1 MKGAGL
7 QVQAGQHLQQAKAT
21 ERRGKFLIHQHYT
34 LQIWQGLIVAT
45 NHELWRHRRNCD
57 CDDRRSTSR
66 WYCSGS
72 SQGRV
77 EALPISLGSMAVT
90 GGLIYNGVWKSSPR
104 FGPFP
109 KLAVAGI
116 LGYALGKA
124 SYMGT
129 CRSKFQQLG
138 VGPGLE
144 PWGSGAGGRFGPWG
158 GSGHGHRSCNH
169 VCEECKKKVPAAP
182 AQQQQS

>member
-1 MKGAGL
+1 MPLIMSSEGTGETVTVTTEGAPAAGTAPAPAKGEWKCPL
-7 QVQAGQHLQQAKAT
+7 SDHHV
-21 ERRGKFLIHQHYT
+21 
-34 LQIWQGLIVAT
+34 
-45 NHELWRHRRNCD
+45 HR
-57 CDDRRSTSR
+57 DDVRKVWKECQEESF
-66 WYCSGS
+66 WY
-72 SQGRV
+72 R
-77 EALPISLGSMAVT
+77 ALPISLGSMAVT